1 MSTPIAVVAAVA
13 AALVLGISSVADQR
27 STKRVKSERSLSP
40 RILLDLVRQP
50 LWLTAIGAN
59 LAGFALQVV
68 ALDFGSLA
76 LVQPLL
82 VCDLVFAVLIW
93 AVATVGLIAAGV
105 GVSVLWLRSVL
116 RRLGIGF
123 RFEPAPTA

>member
-1 MSTPIAVVAAVA
+1 
-13 AALVLGISSVADQR
+13 
-27 STKRVKSERSLSP
+27 
-40 RILLDLVRQP
+40 LLATVP
-50 LWLTAIGAN
+50 LQAY
-59 LAGFALQVV
+59 
-68 ALDFGSLA
+68 
-76 LVQPLL
+76 
-82 VCDLVFAVLIW
+82 VLIW